1 MSWCVQIGNV
11 LHAIYLIIYY
21 IIIEITCIFQFMLI
35 IHDYNTQCENAEL
48 SMLYSIK

>member
-1 MSWCVQIGNV
+1 MSWCVQIDSV
-11 LHAIYLIIYY
+11 LLAIYLIIYY